1 MNKLDLSALV
11 NKYSKN
17 DESYFSGILMHKDTE
32 VAIIEDNK
40 LAKVIDKSLLPII
53 MLNENIGSFDI
64 WLQTRVIDTHRAN
77 SRHVRRRLNVRS
89 EVPNEIVVKSRAVSI
104 TDSYWLK
111 WTSENLTYNDIRSK
125 LSDGLN
131 TIALYGNSED
141 VTFNDTDLTPELTN
155 IGSFEK
161 CWKLIDGTWFM
172 IKKATYKENFAEVLI
187 SKIAIHL
194 GFNAIAYEP
203 LDHGRLVKCKD
214 FTNNA
219 EVDFEPMF
227 SFVRD
232 YWDIDDSIEIIN
244 QLGFIN
250 EFLDITY
257 MDALCYNID
266 RHTYNFGIIRKGGE
280 PISLAPNFDNNLG
293 LSGVLNDKGL
303 EKTWYSTTFTR
314 QSYIPIL
321 SAYNYKAPQINLEE
335 IKMIIDQTLK
345 DFPTLMEEEGFNEV
359 VFNII
364 KNNYNELENAL

>member
-1 MNKLDLSALV
+1 MNKLDLSELV

-17 DESYFSGILMHKDTE
+17 DESYFSGLLMYKDKE
-32 VAIIEDNK
+32 VSIIEDSK
-40 LAKVIDKSLLPII
+40 LTKVIDKSLLPII
-53 MLNENIGSFDI
+53 MLNENIGSFDV
-64 WLQTRVIDTHRAN
+64 WLQTRVIDTHRTN
-77 SRHVRRRLNVRS
+77 SRHVRRRLSVRS

-111 WTSENLTYNDIRSK
+111 WTNENLTYNNIRSK

-131 TIALYGNSED
+131 TIALYGNSEN
-141 VTFNDTDLTPELTN
+141 VRFNDTDLTPELTN

-194 GFNAIAYEP
+194 GFNAILYEP
-203 LDHGRLVKCKD
+203 LDHGRLVKSKD

-232 YWDIDDSIEIIN
+232 YWDIDNSIEIIN

-266 RHTYNFGIIRKGGE
+266 RHTYNFGIIRKDGE

-303 EKTWYSTTFTR
+303 EKTWYSTAFTR
-314 QSYIPIL
+314 QNYIPIL
-321 SAYNYKAPQINLEE
+321 SAYNYKAPHINLEE
-335 IKMIIDQTLK
+335 VYMIINETLK
-345 DFPTLMEEEGFNEV
+345 DFPALIEEEGFNEV

-364 KNNYNELENAL
+364 KNNYDELTKAL

>member
-17 DESYFSGILMHKDTE
+17 DKSYFSGLLMYKDKE
-32 VAIIEDNK
+32 VAIIEDSK
-40 LAKVIDKSLLPII
+40 LTKIIDKSLLPII
-53 MLNENIGSFDI
+53 MLNENIGSFDA

-77 SRHVRRRLNVRS
+77 SRHVRRRLSVRS
-89 EVPNEIVVKSRAVSI
+89 EVPNEIVVKSRALSI

-111 WTSENLTYNDIRSK
+111 WTNENLTYNHIRSK

-131 TIALYGNSED
+131 TIALYGNSEN

-161 CWKLIDGTWFM
+161 CWKLIDGSWFM
-172 IKKATYKENFAEVLI
+172 IKKGTYKENFAEVLI

-194 GFNAIAYEP
+194 GFNAISYEP
-203 LDHGRLVKCKD
+203 LDHGRLVKSKD

-232 YWDIDDSIEIIN
+232 YWDIDNSIEIIN

-257 MDALCYNID
+257 I
-266 RHTYNFGIIRKGGE
+266 T
-280 PISLAPNFDNNLG
+280 S
-293 LSGVLNDKGL
+293 V
-303 EKTWYSTTFTR
+303 
-314 QSYIPIL
+314 
-321 SAYNYKAPQINLEE
+321 
-335 IKMIIDQTLK
+335 
-345 DFPTLMEEEGFNEV
+345 
-359 VFNII
+359 
-364 KNNYNELENAL
+364 